1 LADPLKS
8 DILAMVTELLDMG
21 LEANINLEDLNRRE
35 DVPLKHEFRI

>member
-35 DVPLKHEFRI
+35 DVPL

>member
-35 DVPLKHEFRI
+35 DVPQ